1 MPHNRQSVF
10 KKITKKGGSIL
21 LPPFFMAVIFC
32 GVISCSRDLSQK
44 GKLSF
49 HNTGGKESF
58 IFTVSDEFIEDNK
71 DSPADEYNAKIS
83 KAEAELL
90 EKFLKQN
97 NYCDN
102 DKTPTFIVTSRQ
114 EKIFDMTFAHLIE
127 QNYKARAIVPR
138 TYFGQCRSN

>member
-1 MPHNRQSVF
+1 MNQLLRSRKF
-10 KKITKKGGSIL
+10 IIKNILKKGGSIL
-21 LPPFFMAVIFC
+21 LLPFFIALF
-32 GVISCSRDLSQK
+32 SCAQGDLANL

-58 IFTVSDEFIEDNK
+58 IFTVSDEFIADNK

-83 KAEAELL
+83 EAEAELL
-90 EKFLKQN
+90 TKILSRN

-102 DKTPTFIVTSRQ
+102 KKTPSFVITSKQ

-127 QNYKARAIVPR
+127 ENYNARAIVPR
-138 TYFGQCRSN
+138 TYFGQCRSK